1 MWSQLQKPLAAL
13 LPEVGDTHTL
23 TLSLSLSP
31 TNGTVVD
38 SNCRKFLRFSEGPDL
53 RGNDTFC
60 VGALLLPTAALV
72 ITNSGA

>member
-1 MWSQLQKPLAAL
+1 MESAPKASGCSAAGSGG
-13 LPEVGDTHTL
+13 LP
-23 TLSLSLSP
+23 LSLSLSP

-38 SNCRKFLRFSEGPDL
+38 SNRRKFLRFSEGPDL

>member
-13 LPEVGDTHTL
+13 LPEVGDTHTH
-23 TLSLSLSP
+23 THSLSP

-60 VGALLLPTAALV
+60 VCFIITYCCI

>member
-1 MWSQLQKPLAAL
+1 MITSKEGTEIQKLHSQEKLGVIRKY
-13 LPEVGDTHTL
+13 GK
-23 TLSLSLSP
+23 
-31 TNGTVVD
+31 GD